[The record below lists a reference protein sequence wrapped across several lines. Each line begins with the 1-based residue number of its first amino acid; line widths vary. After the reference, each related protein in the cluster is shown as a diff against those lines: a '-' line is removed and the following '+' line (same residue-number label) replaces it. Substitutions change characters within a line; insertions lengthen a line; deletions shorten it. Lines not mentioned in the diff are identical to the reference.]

1 MFFGVGFVGMDYPTS
16 HHAANSP
23 VSGVLVH
30 LTRQL
35 SRQVPLVRD
44 CCFPGLDPIPYRCR
58 TLLEQKHSSIHDMRL
73 SIAICALAILCGV
86 VSPQEHQ
93 LTPGAPDSFIIG
105 RHTFID
111 VGPPNDFYELFL
123 VTPSANGALIDKV
136 TLTPA
141 GDACSMPAKVEI
153 TSASIAES
161 PAKLLGT
168 ANPCTIPEKELRSE
182 LKRCK
187 NCLVFSGANV
197 AMQVQCRVE
206 IRIIRSDI
214 LDKDMFDPKPN
225 TPKHTSWTMQLLA
238 RLDEPFG
245 PEVLDKPMF
254 PTVVEEDP
262 PVKDEQSSPISLD
275 LGAGKYDVL
284 FKDAPHRPSDL
295 YRAAQIK
302 PAIPSVYLQSSTPF
316 QPIKPILPKYPPIAR
331 VAHVDG
337 AVTFKIAVDANGGV
351 RDITFDSG
359 SPLLRGV
366 VKEAVSSWRFIEEAF
381 NQQVQATVGFALNCA
396 NKSK

>member
-105 RHTFID
+105 RHTF
-111 VGPPNDFYELFL
+111 
-123 VTPSANGALIDKV
+123 IDKV

-262 PVKDEQSSPISLD
+262 PVKDEQSSP
-275 LGAGKYDVL
+275 
-284 FKDAPHRPSDL
+284 
-295 YRAAQIK
+295 
-302 PAIPSVYLQSSTPF
+302 
-316 QPIKPILPKYPPIAR
+316 
-331 VAHVDG
+331 
-337 AVTFKIAVDANGGV
+337 
-351 RDITFDSG
+351 
-359 SPLLRGV
+359 
-366 VKEAVSSWRFIEEAF
+366 
-381 NQQVQATVGFALNCA
+381 
-396 NKSK
+396 